1 MICLSCLSEF
11 EYPKVLD
18 DDLGSVME
26 VCPVCGS
33 PDISIVAG
41 RTESLQ
47 SRPPE
52 ISRDQGGH
60 DTSKEVF

>member
-1 MICLSCLSEF
+1 MICLSCKSEF

-18 DDLGSVME
+18 DDIGSVMA
-26 VCPVCGS
+26 VCPICGS
-33 PDISIVAG
+33 PDISLTARRI
-41 RTESLQ
+41 ESLQ

-52 ISRDQGGH
+52 ILQDQGGH

>member
-1 MICLSCLSEF
+1 MICLSCGSEF

-18 DDLGSVME
+18 DEIGLVMD

-33 PDISIVAG
+33 PDISAVTGII
-41 RTESLQ
+41 ELSQ
-47 SRPPE
+47 SRPPK
-52 ISRDQGGH
+52 ISQDQGGH

>member
-41 RTESLQ
+41 TIESLQ
-47 SRPPE
+47 SRPP
-52 ISRDQGGH
+52 
-60 DTSKEVF
+60 